1 MTVSTQDRLKMYRW
15 MVLTRCL
22 EEKICELLVKRN
34 APERQHASVGQEAI
48 GVGVCYGLRTDDF
61 IMPSLRTRA
70 AFLVKGIPMKD
81 ILAAFL
87 GKTTPQTGGKQT
99 SHHMGDLD
107 IGVISG
113 SGLVGDNIPIAVGGA
128 LACKRQRTD
137 RVVVVFFGDAAT
149 NRGDFHEGLNLAAV
163 WKAPI
168 IFVCENNLYGWT
180 IPVSKHVAIDNL
192 ADRAQSYGFPG
203 VVVDGNDVIDVYE
216 KTRDALERARTGDGP
231 TLLECKTYRW
241 RGHSE
246 REVMEYRPAE
256 EIESWK
262 QKCPIRRLAHKLI
275 TDGVLD
281 ETQIGQ
287 IEQEISQEI
296 QIALDYADQMP
307 FPEPQELLEGV
318 YAPFE
323 SERSWQR

>member
-1 MTVSTQDRLKMYRW
+1 MSVSTQDMIKMYRW
-15 MVLTRCL
+15 MVLTRRF
-22 EEKICELLVKRN
+22 EEKVCELWVKRN
-34 APERQHASVGQEAI
+34 APERQHASIGQEAI
-48 GVGVCYGLRTDDF
+48 GVGVCYGLRMDDF
-61 IMPSLRTRA
+61 IIPSLRTRA
-70 AFLVKGIPMKD
+70 AFLVKGIPLKT

-99 SHHMGDLD
+99 SHHIGDLD

-113 SGLVGDNIPIAVGGA
+113 SGLVGDTIPIAVGGA

-163 WKAPI
+163 WKAPV
-168 IFVCENNLYGWT
+168 IFVCENNQYGWT
-180 IPVSKHVAIDNL
+180 LPVSKHMAIDNI

-203 VVVDGNDVIDVYE
+203 FVVDGNNVIDVFE
-216 KTRDALERARTGDGP
+216 QTQVALQRARAGDGP

-256 EIESWK
+256 EIEFWK
-262 QKCPIRRLAHKLI
+262 QKCPIRRLEQKLI
-275 TDGVLD
+275 ADGVLD
-281 ETQIGQ
+281 ETQIDQ
-287 IEQEISQEI
+287 IEHEISEEI
-296 QIALDYADQMP
+296 RVALEYADQAP

-323 SERSWQR
+323 SEI